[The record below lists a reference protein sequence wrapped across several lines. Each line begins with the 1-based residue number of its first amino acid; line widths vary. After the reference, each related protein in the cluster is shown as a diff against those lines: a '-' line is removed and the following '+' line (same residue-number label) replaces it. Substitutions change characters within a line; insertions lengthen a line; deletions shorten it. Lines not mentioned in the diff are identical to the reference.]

1 MNNYWEKRE
10 RQRLELIDGQIDK
23 LTDNLKSNMLQASKN
38 IENEIMHLYIKYA
51 EDNKLSYT
59 KTLEYL
65 TNNERIE
72 FQKDLQ
78 YYIDTYKDAEKALIY
93 RKELQALSTRARV
106 KRLDTLKA
114 TILKEA
120 SNLHRFLSNDTYKTM
135 EDILNESYLFK
146 SYSLH
151 TSGLMV
157 KFDLLPKN
165 TLETILKHPWS
176 GSNYSSKVW
185 DKTYNF
191 TQKLDKV
198 MTSGLIQG
206 KSIDQLV
213 FDLRN
218 AVVAKPGKASQTYY
232 YERLV
237 RTECSYIAE
246 QATMKSYEKNNIEQ
260 YEYVAT
266 LDTRTSDKCIN
277 LDGKLFYTTE
287 AIIGVNYP
295 PMHSFCRSS
304 TVPHI
309 TWDGEDKSDTL
320 RISRVPDKEYNELIK
335 DMSYKEWKRRYFN
348 I

>member
-1 MNNYWEKRE
+1 MNSYWEKRE
-10 RQRLELIDGQIDK
+10 SQRLKLIDSKIDE
-23 LTDNLKSNMLQASKN
+23 LVDNLKANMLQASKN

-106 KRLDTLKA
+106 RRIDTLKSV
-114 TILKEA
+114 ILKEA
-120 SNLHRFLSNDTYKTM
+120 SNLHKFLNDDTYKTM
-135 EDILNESYLFK
+135 EDILNDSYLFK

-151 TSGLMV
+151 TSQVMV
-157 KFDLLPKN
+157 KFDLLPQN
-165 TLETILKHPWS
+165 TLDTLLNHPWS

-198 MTSGLIQG
+198 ITTGLIQG

-218 AVVAKPGKASQTYY
+218 TITAKKGKASQTYY

-246 QATMKSYEKNNIEQ
+246 QATMKSYEKNSIEQ

-266 LDTRTSDKCIN
+266 LDTRTSDKCIK
-277 LDGKLFYTTE
+277 LDGIIFEVTK
-287 AIIGVNYP
+287 AVIGVNYP
-295 PMHSFCRSS
+295 PAHSFCRST

-309 TWDGEDKSDTL
+309 VWDGEEYDTL
-320 RISRVPDKEYNELIK
+320 RIARVPGKEYNELIK
-335 DMSYKEWKRRYFN
+335 DMTYKEWKQRYFN
-348 I
+348 IY